1 MQHNKN
7 VDQLSVRSKQN
18 KKSYF
23 NKKKER
29 AREVACMSSLILH
42 LFWQIKLD
50 LYSIC
55 LFPVKNQMFLFLSM
69 IWPMCH
75 NYRINRYSCRQ
86 KFFINFKEKLDESH
100 TRVFQSI

>member
-7 VDQLSVRSKQN
+7 VDQLSVRAKQN

-23 NKKKER
+23 NKKKEIE
-29 AREVACMSSLILH
+29 REVACMSSLILH

-86 KFFINFKEKLDESH
+86 KTFINFKEKLDESH